1 MNVKQTLKE
10 TFRSVNVPKLRHQI
24 LKSLSEVQ
32 SERDNAP
39 ECKCGTNDDAEC
51 DLRDVAKCIRLER
64 EREYGVVDERDQFAG
79 RGLPKF

>member
-1 MNVKQTLKE
+1 MSAPAYKH
-10 TFRSVNVPKLRHQI
+10 PP

-39 ECKCGTNDDAEC
+39 ECKHGTNDDAEC
-51 DLRDVAKCIRLER
+51 DLRDVQKCIRLER
-64 EREYGVVDERDQFAG
+64 EREYGVVEESDQFAG

>member
-1 MNVKQTLKE
+1 MT
-10 TFRSVNVPKLRHQI
+10 TAPKYLHPQ

-51 DLRDVAKCIRLER
+51 DLRDVERCIRKQLE
-64 EREYGVVDERDQFAG
+64 EENGVIDPDDYRAG
-79 RGLPKF
+79 RGMPRF

>member
-1 MNVKQTLKE
+1 MSAPVLTA
-10 TFRSVNVPKLRHQI
+10 PI
-24 LKSLSEVQ
+24 LKSLTEVQ

-51 DLRDVAKCIRLER
+51 DLRDVQKCIRLER

-79 RGLPKF
+79 RGYPRG